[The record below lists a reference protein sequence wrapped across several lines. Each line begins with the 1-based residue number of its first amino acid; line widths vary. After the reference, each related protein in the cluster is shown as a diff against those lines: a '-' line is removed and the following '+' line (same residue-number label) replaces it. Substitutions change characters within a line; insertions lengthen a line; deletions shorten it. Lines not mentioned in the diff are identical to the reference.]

1 MPKSSRSHSPPHT
14 SSPKQANGAQKMAA
28 QDEKIMDKVSEIALR
43 KKKNADAQAAFR
55 ARRANYIATLEETGS
70 FVSFYVLITFAHQA
84 SYRLYVF
91 ADRRRSTVTNLEAV
105 VVQLQ
110 DSCRE
115 SRSEATELR
124 QENARL
130 TGLVETL
137 RHEFREREK
146 YLRALWHARKPS
158 DDPHLDDF
166 PPPPPSFASPL
177 QQPGTASSS
186 LGTPVTTP
194 QHTHAAAYA
203 TATAP
208 DNLDPRLQYQAHD
221 SSSVPLSSAAYHE
234 GAGNGYADRY
244 QVFNNN
250 WHQGG
255 GQGASGSDSV
265 TAENGSASH
274 TPAFI
279 PSPTVTSNEVTYG
292 PRYPMMDN
300 HKTVLPSIDS
310 VPYLMNNNDRSISPT
325 TSSPHANSSF
335 PFVFPTESQERND
348 PDSYRRMAA
357 AAAASGAPELALHGG
372 TADVTYAMNRR
383 RTNTGPDRPML
394 GTGGMSTFR
403 AVDDP
408 QAVADSRTES
418 ASPTGR
424 RSRRNTAQSNAA
436 SHSSR
441 SPSPSGHPPISSTL
455 AVIKAQAFGAL
466 RRTRTRPKKG
476 SEGAARLAMEVLEQ
490 RGIGLGIGT
499 STSNKR
505 PRLLDDDG
513 QS

>member
-1 MPKSSRSHSPPHT
+1 M
-14 SSPKQANGAQKMAA
+14 
-28 QDEKIMDKVSEIALR
+28 
-43 KKKNADAQAAFR
+43 
-55 ARRANYIATLEETGS
+55 
-70 FVSFYVLITFAHQA
+70 
-84 SYRLYVF
+84 
-91 ADRRRSTVTNLEAV
+91 
-105 VVQLQ
+105 VQLQ

-130 TGLVETL
+130 SSFVETL
-137 RHEFREREK
+137 KHEFREREK
-146 YLRALWHARKPS
+146 YLRALWHARKAS
-158 DDPHLDDF
+158 DDPHMDDF
-166 PPPPPSFASPL
+166 PPPPPSFASPH
-177 QQPGTASSS
+177 QQPGSSSSS

-194 QHTHAAAYA
+194 QHTHQAAYA
-203 TATAP
+203 TTTGTEG
-208 DNLDPRLQYQAHD
+208 LDPRMQYQTHE
-221 SSSVPLSSAAYHE
+221 SSAVPLSSAAYHD
-234 GAGNGYADRY
+234 GTNNGYGERY
-244 QVFNNN
+244 QVFNMQTAVRDTG
-250 WHQGG
+250 WHQGTG
-255 GQGASGSDSV
+255 HGASGNDSV

-279 PSPTVTSNEVTYG
+279 PSPSLTSNEITYG
-292 PRYPMMDN
+292 PRYTMMDN

-325 TSSPHANSSF
+325 TSSPHNTSSAAVNPHF
-335 PFVFPTESQERND
+335 QFVFPTESQERGD

-357 AAAASGAPELALHGG
+357 AAAGAPELTLHGG
-372 TADVTYAMNRR
+372 TADVSYAVNRR

-394 GTGGMSTFR
+394 GGGMSSFR
-403 AVDDP
+403 AVEDT
-408 QAVADSRTES
+408 QTVADNSRTTGS

-466 RRTRTRPKKG
+466 RRTRARPKRG
-476 SEGAARLAMEVLEQ
+476 SEGAARMAMEVLEQ
-490 RGIGLGIGT
+490 RGRGLGIGA
-499 STSNKR
+499 SSSNKR
-505 PRLLDDDG
+505 PRLLDDEA